1 MILGR
6 RKELH
11 PVLLQQ
17 REGRRE
23 RLPTEHN
30 CVLSEAD
37 TNKLKT
43 RQVLGAGAPFLK
55 ISHNRISVVNFV
67 PLLLSATG

>member
-6 RKELH
+6 RKEPH
-11 PVLLQQ
+11 PILLQQ
-17 REGRRE
+17 EGRRKH
-23 RLPTEHN
+23 LPTEHS

-43 RQVLGAGAPFLK
+43 RQVFRASALFLK
-55 ISHNRISVVNFV
+55 ISHNRISV
-67 PLLLSATG
+67 L